1 VGAELEA
8 LPEAWAALCAEL
20 SAEDPA
26 LFAQPRVAALG
37 ERLRRS
43 AEAVSARL
51 RGGADGAARRCVIH
65 GDFKTANVFFGGAG
79 DALRAV
85 PIDFQ
90 WVGVGLGALDVQ
102 YLLASSAELG
112 LLADPAALDAAL
124 EAYRAALVAATAGRA
139 AAYSLAALRDDVLLA
154 LLEYARTV
162 FGYQARAAAPR
173 PRGPAAPRP
182 RAPLARAPLARL
194 SRARLT
200 RAHALQ
206 LKGRDLAW
214 IAGGERTLGR
224 CAHNRSVPHLLWLI
238 RTVDET
244 LARFEAGAF

>member
-1 VGAELEA
+1 MGAELEA

-162 FGYQARAAAPR
+162 FGYQARSAAPR
-173 PRGPAAPRP
+173 PRGPARRS
-182 RAPLARAPLARL
+182 RAHLARAPHARAPAAAQG
-194 SRARLT
+194 ARPGVDRGR
-200 RAHALQ
+200 RAHP
-206 LKGRDLAW
+206 
-214 IAGGERTLGR
+214 
-224 CAHNRSVPHLLWLI
+224 RSVRAQPFGAASALAHPH
-238 RTVDET
+238 
-244 LARFEAGAF
+244 G